1 MKKYRIL
8 SLILALL
15 TLSSVAACGGSAP
28 GTQDSTTPSANSDD
42 TETTPDTTAELK
54 PDLPDKKFDGYEFN
68 IVNTVA
74 GWSIYNNEHIV
85 VEEENGEVLND
96 AIFNRNRHVEDKYGV
111 KLVETV
117 VSDTSSEITKTV
129 MAGDDEYDLA
139 VSTYSLK
146 LGTEYLVDWNTLS
159 YTDLSKPW
167 WDQNY
172 IEATSVDGKLCSMV
186 GSIMIT
192 HMDSV
197 LAMFYNQKLAGEY
210 KLPDLYEIVR
220 NGEWTLPKYFEIT
233 KDVTSDTNG
242 DGTFDDLDRYAFV
255 GLDGIL
261 RLASGVELDYVKKDK
276 DDIPQ
281 TNFGD
286 QRLVN
291 TLTKLRE
298 YNSIHKADI
307 YNARSAN
314 GSPNTGGD
322 GDRVVF
328 RLFLNDQAMF
338 YVHGLGSAQMFRD
351 MKSDFGVIPTPKLDE
366 TQEDYFIQPDITKC
380 MAIPTTA
387 SDLERTSIILE
398 ALAYE
403 GYSYLRPLYY
413 KTMLQNKY
421 LRDEES
427 VEMLDEYIYT
437 NIGFAPNNGSSTL
450 TAMKNS
456 LLTGDSEIASTLA
469 SNKAAIDGEIA
480 DYVALFK

>member
-15 TLSSVAACGGSAP
+15 MLSGVAACGDNAS
-28 GTQDSTTPSANSDD
+28 GTQDSTTPSANSDN

-68 IVNTVA
+68 IANTVA
-74 GWSIYNNEHIV
+74 GWSVYNNEHIV

-111 KLVETV
+111 KLIETV
-117 VSDTSSEITKTV
+117 VDDASSEITKTV
-129 MAGDDEYDLA
+129 MADDDQYDLV
-139 VSTYSLK
+139 VSTYNLW
-146 LGTEYLVDWNTLS
+146 LGPEYLVDWNTLS

-186 GSIMIT
+186 GNIMIT

-197 LAMFYNQKLAGEY
+197 LAMFYNQKLASEY

-220 NGEWTLPKYFEIT
+220 KGEWTLPKYFELT
-233 KDVTSDTNG
+233 KDITSDTNG
-242 DGTFDDLDRYAFV
+242 DGTFDDRDRYAFV
-255 GLDGIL
+255 GLDGIR
-261 RLASGVELDYVKKDK
+261 RLASGVELDYLKKDK

-286 QRLVN
+286 QKLIDA
-291 TLTKLRE
+291 LTKLRE
-298 YNSIHKADI
+298 YNSLHKPEI
-307 YNARSAN
+307 YNART
-314 GSPNTGGD
+314 GTDPNTGGD
-322 GDRVVF
+322 GDRAVF
-328 RLFLNDQAMF
+328 RLFMNDQALF

-366 TQEDYFIQPDITKC
+366 TQENYFIQPDITKC
-380 MAIPTTA
+380 MAIPTSA

-413 KTMLQNKY
+413 ETMLQNKY
-421 LRDEES
+421 LRDNES
-427 VEMLDEYIYT
+427 IEMLDEYIYT
-437 NIGFAPNNGSSTL
+437 NIGFTSNNGSTTL
-450 TAMKNS
+450 GSLKNS
-456 LLTGDSEIASTLA
+456 LITGDGEVASTLA
-469 SNKAAIDGEIA
+469 ASKAAIDSEIA
-480 DYVALFK
+480 DYVKLFK